1 MPAGSILRSFSH
13 RNFRLFFAGQ
23 GLSLIGTQM
32 QIVALPW
39 FVYRLTES
47 EVWLAVVAFAGQFP
61 AAVAAPLAGV
71 IADRVDKR
79 RLLLVT
85 QFLAMVQAFALAI
98 LTLTDLIQVWHIV
111 VLNVGM
117 GLINAFDVTTR
128 QAFLHEMIDEA
139 EDLGNAIALNSA
151 VFNTTRLIGPALAG
165 QVIALVG
172 EGMCFLANSVSFL
185 AVLGAL
191 LGMRVHPRP
200 KEAGKQNGSHL
211 IEGVQMAI
219 GSMPIR
225 TLLAL
230 VAIVSFLALPY
241 LVLLPVVV
249 KVVLKG
255 GAGLNGW
262 IYTAAGVGSLIG
274 GLFLASRR
282 SVLGVVLFLPALAA
296 IAGLAM
302 IAMWFIT
309 HLAAVTMIVFTI
321 GLTVVMLLT
330 TCNTLLQTIVDDRF
344 RGRILS
350 LYAMMFMGLGP
361 LGGVVSGWI
370 AERWDVQTALVV
382 GGALLFAAAIIFAIW
397 FAVPLHRRVRDI
409 YKHKGLFV
417 IDVPEQA

>member
-1 MPAGSILRSFSH
+1 MASNSILRSFSH

-39 FVYRLTES
+39 FVYGLTKS
-47 EVWLAVVAFAGQFP
+47 EIWLAVVAFAGQFP
-61 AAVAAPLAGV
+61 AAIAAPLAGV

-85 QFLAMVQAFALAI
+85 QFLAMLQAFALAI
-98 LTLTDLIQVWHIV
+98 LTLTDVIKVWQIV
-111 VLNVGM
+111 ALNVGM
-117 GLINAFDVTTR
+117 GLINGFDVTTR

-151 VFNTTRLIGPALAG
+151 VFNTTRLVGPALAG
-165 QVIALVG
+165 QVMAWIG
-172 EGMCFLANSVSFL
+172 EGMCFLVNGFSFL

-191 LGMRVHPRP
+191 LGMRITRRP
-200 KEAGKQNGSHL
+200 GEAGTENGSHL
-211 IEGVQMAI
+211 IEGIRLAL

-230 VAIVSFLALPY
+230 VAIVSFFALPY

-262 IYTAAGVGSLIG
+262 IYTAAGIGSLVG

-282 SVLGVVLFLPALAA
+282 SVLGVVLFLPVLTAVT
-296 IAGLAM
+296 GVAM
-302 IAMWFIT
+302 MSMWLIT
-309 HLAAVTMIVFTI
+309 QLAAVTLVVFLI
-321 GLTVVMLLT
+321 GLTMVMLLT
-330 TCNTLLQTIVDDRF
+330 TCNTLLQTIVEDRF

-370 AERWDVQTALVV
+370 AERWDVQTALVA
-382 GGALLFAAAIIFAIW
+382 GGASLLVCALVFAIW

-409 YKHKGLFV
+409 YKHKGLF
-417 IDVPEQA
+417 ILELPESA